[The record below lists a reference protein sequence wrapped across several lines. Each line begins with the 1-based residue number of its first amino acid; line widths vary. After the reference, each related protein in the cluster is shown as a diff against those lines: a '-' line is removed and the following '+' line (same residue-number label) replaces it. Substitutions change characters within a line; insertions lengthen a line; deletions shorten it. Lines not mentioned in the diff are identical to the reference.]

1 MSPAERVKHL
11 PLLEE
16 KGFSERESCELLSIC
31 RSRLFYQP
39 RPNPER
45 DALIENIRE
54 EALKHPTYGYRRIA
68 WRLRQKRGIAVH
80 NSRVYR
86 LSHKAGLSLKPGKK
100 KRKRVGKGEQPP
112 PRALHPNHV
121 WTYDFV
127 KLRLH
132 NGSYLRILVLLDE
145 FTRECLGFFM
155 ARSIPASKVLTF
167 LQAVMAQ
174 REAIPEYLRS
184 DNGPEFIEAAL
195 NAWLK
200 EQGVRPTFITPG
212 SPWENGKCE
221 SFNGKFRKE
230 FLDRNVHFSLRMLQ
244 IQAEWWRTY
253 YNQERPHSAL
263 DYQTPSESAQAW
275 YSQQKEVQETEKST
289 ITNTLSTRITEII
302 AKTVTFEDT
311 LSEMDQTIPLQ
322 ILQTNLV

>member
-68 WRLRQKRGIAVH
+68 WCLRQKRGIPVH

-86 LSHKAGLSLKPGKK
+86 LWRKAGLSLKRGKK
-100 KRKRVGKGEQPP
+100 KRKRVGNGEQPP
-112 PRALHPNHV
+112 PRALYPNHV

-145 FTRECLGFFM
+145 FTRECLGFFI

-167 LQAVMAQ
+167 LEAVMTERGAV
-174 REAIPEYLRS
+174 PEYLRS

-263 DYQTPSESAQAW
+263 DYQTPVEFAQAW
-275 YSQQKEVQETEKST
+275 YNKQKENQETKKDQKTSILSQEHTK
-289 ITNTLSTRITEII
+289 TL
-302 AKTVTFEDT
+302 AKTATFEDT
-311 LSEMDQTIPLQ
+311 LLGTDQTILPQTLQ
-322 ILQTNLV
+322 INLV

>member
-1 MSPAERVKHL
+1 MTPAERVKQL
-11 PLLEE
+11 PVLEQ
-16 KGFSERESCELLSIC
+16 KGISRRNGCELLSVC

-39 RPNPER
+39 RPNLER
-45 DALIENIRE
+45 EQLSQVIRE
-54 EALKHPTYGYRRIA
+54 EALRHPTYGYRRIG
-68 WRLRQKRGIAVH
+68 WRLRQKRGIAVYD
-80 NSRVYR
+80 SRVYR
-86 LSHKAGLSLKPGKK
+86 LWHKAGLSLKRSKK
-100 KRKRVGKGEQPP
+100 KRKRVGQGEQPP
-112 PRALHPNHV
+112 PRALYPNHV

-127 KLRLH
+127 KLRLR
-132 NGSYLRILVLLDE
+132 NGSYVRILVLLDE

-155 ARSIPASKVLTF
+155 ARSIPASKVLAF

-174 REAIPEYLRS
+174 RGAVPEYLRS

-244 IQAEWWRTY
+244 IQAEWWRNY
-253 YNQERPHSAL
+253 YNQERPHSSL
-263 DYQTPSESAQAW
+263 DYQTPSEFAQAW
-275 YSQQKEVQETEKST
+275 YNQQKENQETKKST
-289 ITNTLSTRITEII
+289 ITNTLSMGITEII
-302 AKTVTFEDT
+302 AKTVAFEDT
-311 LSEMDQTIPLQ
+311 LSETDQTIPLQ

>member
-1 MSPAERVKHL
+1 LTPAERVKKL
-11 PLLEE
+11 PLLEK

-39 RPNPER
+39 RPNVER
-45 DALIENIRE
+45 EQLTQIIRE

-68 WRLRQKRGIAVH
+68 WRLRQKRGIAVYD
-80 NSRVYR
+80 SRVYR
-86 LSHKAGLSLKPGKK
+86 LWHKAGLSLKRGKK
-100 KRKRVGKGEQPP
+100 KRKRVGNGEQPP
-112 PRALHPNHV
+112 PRALYPNHV

-127 KLRLH
+127 KLRLR
-132 NGSYLRILVLLDE
+132 NGSYVRILVLLDE
-145 FTRECLGFFM
+145 FTRECLGFFI
-155 ARSIPASKVLTF
+155 ARSIPASKVLSF
-167 LQAVMAQ
+167 LQAVMAE
-174 REAIPEYLRS
+174 RGAVPEYLRS

-221 SFNGKFRKE
+221 SFNGKFREE
-230 FLDRNVHFSLRMLQ
+230 FLDRNVHFSLRMLE

-263 DYQTPSESAQAW
+263 NYQTPSEFAQAW
-275 YSQQKEVQETEKST
+275 YNQQKETQETQKKPTMNVPSQDVT
-289 ITNTLSTRITEII
+289 KIL
-302 AKTVTFEDT
+302 AKTATFEDT
-311 LSEMDQTIPLQ
+311 LLGTDQTTRPQ